1 MKKVFT
7 YLCLAFLMVGCT
19 KSTLNKTDYQVPA
32 PEDVVMYQVN
42 PRNYA
47 SREAFQAITLHLDSI
62 KQLGA
67 NVVWFMPIY
76 EIGVENSVH
85 SPYCIKNYVDT
96 DKEFGT
102 VEQFKALVEACHQRG
117 MAVLLDW
124 VANHTSWDNPWIKD
138 HPEWYTQDEEGNII
152 WPEGTGW
159 RDVADLNFDNAQM
172 RQAMIDAMKFWVTEV
187 GVDGFRCD
195 AADYVPLDFW
205 KECLIQL
212 RAIEGHPLLMLAEGQ
227 RKGLFD
233 VGFDMNYAWGWM
245 SALRRVYN
253 GAPVAMGER
262 RRMGPVSVSTLF
274 ETDSMEYAGLPEGK
288 MKLRFTTNHDETS
301 EMSPIREFFGEEGS
315 MAAFV
320 ASAFIHGGML
330 IYGSQEVGYPGKIN
344 FFNYVNV
351 DWNAHS
357 DLFSEYCQLVRIFKS
372 TPSIRK
378 GALKPYKDN
387 DVLMFERSL
396 DKERVLVMINMRDA
410 QHTVAI
416 PAEWK
421 NAECVDLM
429 TNHAVTLS
437 ENERM
442 FSPFEYI
449 ILKRK

>member
-205 KECLIQL
+205 KECLVQL

-253 GAPVAMGER
+253 GAPVAIGER

-301 EMSPIREFFGEEGS
+301 KMSPIREFFGEEGS

-357 DLFSEYCQLVRIFKS
+357 DLFLEYCQLVRIFKS

-387 DVLMFERSL
+387 DVLMFERFL

-437 ENERM
+437 ENERK

>member
-205 KECLIQL
+205 KECLVQL

-301 EMSPIREFFGEEGS
+301 KMSPIREFFGEEGS

-416 PAEWK
+416 PTEWK

-429 TNHAVTLS
+429 TNHAVMLS
-437 ENERM
+437 ESERM

>member
-205 KECLIQL
+205 KECLVQL

-233 VGFDMNYAWGWM
+233 VGYDMNYAWGWM

-301 EMSPIREFFGEEGS
+301 KMSPIREFFGEEGS

-357 DLFSEYCQLVRIFKS
+357 DLFLEYCQLVRIFKS

-421 NAECVDLM
+421 NTECVDLM
-429 TNHAVTLS
+429 TNHAVTLL